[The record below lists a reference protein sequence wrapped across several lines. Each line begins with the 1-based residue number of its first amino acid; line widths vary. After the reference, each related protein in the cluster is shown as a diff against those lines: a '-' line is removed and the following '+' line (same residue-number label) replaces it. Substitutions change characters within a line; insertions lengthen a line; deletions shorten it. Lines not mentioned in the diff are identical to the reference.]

1 MKKWIIVVAS
11 VVGGWLVG
19 TLAAVSLQIA
29 GLDLP
34 AATATT
40 YSQYSTYSGA
50 MILVLSIFF
59 GWAIYQVLAN
69 RFLDRQKDDRPFLER
84 APSWARHPSVVG
96 LIVAWVVAVFT
107 VVFYPVAIYMSW
119 RLFIERRGGASKVC
133 PRCAERIK
141 AAAMVCKHCGQEFD
155 PGISQPVSPSPA

>member
-1 MKKWIIVVAS
+1 MKKSIIVLAS
-11 VVGGWLVG
+11 IVGGWLVG
-19 TLAAVSLQIA
+19 SFAAVGLKIV

-34 AATATT
+34 AALATT

-69 RFLDRQKDDRPFLER
+69 RFLDRQKDDRPYRER
-84 APSWARHPSVVG
+84 VPSWAKHPSIVG

-119 RLFIERRGGASKVC
+119 RLFVEHRDGASKVC

-141 AAAMVCKHCGQEFD
+141 AAAMVCRHCGQEFD
-155 PGISQPVSPSPA
+155 PEISQPVSPSPA